1 MLCIYIGR
9 IEGSCTVMPPHADKI
24 FVGSHD
30 YCMYALNS
38 ENGEISWKYKTGG
51 IIKCT
56 PCATSSFIIFGKN
69 FFNISQIWYIELFLY
84 NNALIIRLH
93 HILHNVFSIGSYDQK
108 LHCVS
113 TSDGAPLWTCQ
124 VSKGS
129 IFATPLVYLN
139 DNSIF
144 VVTLDGKVV
153 KLLLPWKVVEDSE
166 KYNWDAESC
175 KQPSDIT
182 EPSKIWQQTAEFP
195 VFSTPIIFSVQ
206 ENLVVA
212 AVINVKGNVL
222 IYDYSNSGQLLL
234 TYSVNANVFC
244 SPLLVQDI
252 DQFGIPSSKSIV
264 FGAQDRYL
272 YKITLSS
279 VEIPDNVLSE
289 GKSKREIITEGNLNC
304 VEKWKVLHPDHVYAT
319 PCLLSANLKC
329 SCKICLQH
337 NNMASKEVLPEG
349 ASSNAES
356 TSDYMECTMRSNMR
370 SFIAS
375 VSTDGTFHILCAK
388 SGTLLKQHKLGNNIF
403 SSPIIIDNKIVVGNR
418 DNFLSCYQL
427 KSTDI

>member
-1 MLCIYIGR
+1 M
-9 IEGSCTVMPPHADKI
+9 
-24 FVGSHD
+24 
-30 YCMYALNS
+30 N
-38 ENGEISWKYKTGG
+38 
-51 IIKCT
+51 
-56 PCATSSFIIFGKN
+56 
-69 FFNISQIWYIELFLY
+69 ELL
-84 NNALIIRLH
+84 NALIIRSH

-129 IFATPLVYLN
+129 IFATPLIYLN

-153 KLLLPWKVVEDSE
+153 KLLLPWKVGEDSE

>member
-1 MLCIYIGR
+1 MKQVL
-9 IEGSCTVMPPHADKI
+9 
-24 FVGSHD
+24 
-30 YCMYALNS
+30 
-38 ENGEISWKYKTGG
+38 
-51 IIKCT
+51 
-56 PCATSSFIIFGKN
+56 
-69 FFNISQIWYIELFLY
+69 
-84 NNALIIRLH
+84 NNALIIRPH

-113 TSDGAPLWTCQ
+113 TSIGAPLWTCQ

-129 IFATPLVYLN
+129 VLATPLVYPN
-139 DNSIF
+139 DNSVF

-153 KLLLPWKVVEDSE
+153 KLLLPWKVGEDSE
-166 KYNWDAESC
+166 KYNWDVKAY
-175 KQPSDIT
+175 KHPSNIT
-182 EPSKIWQQTAEFP
+182 EPSKIWEQTAEFP

-244 SPLLVQDI
+244 SPLLVQDV
-252 DQFGIPSSKSIV
+252 DQFGTPSSKSIV
-264 FGAQDRYL
+264 FGAQDKYL
-272 YKITLSS
+272 YKITPSS
-279 VEIPDNVLSE
+279 IEILDKSLSE
-289 GKSKREIITEGNLNC
+289 EKSKRPIMTEINLNC
-304 VEKWKVLHPDHVYAT
+304 VENWKVLHPDHVYAT

-337 NNMASKEVLPEG
+337 DNMTSKEALQSNCLLQEVD
-349 ASSNAES
+349 SSNAKS
-356 TSDYMECTMRSNMR
+356 TSDHIMECTMRSDMR
-370 SFIAS
+370 TFIAS
-375 VSTDGTFHILCAK
+375 VSTDGTIHILCAK

>member
-1 MLCIYIGR
+1 
-9 IEGSCTVMPPHADKI
+9 MPPHADKI

-56 PCATSSFIIFGKN
+56 PCATSSFVIFGKY
-69 FFNISQIWYIELFLY
+69 FFNISQIWYMKQLL
-84 NNALIIRLH
+84 NNDLIIRSH

-113 TSDGAPLWTCQ
+113 TSIGVPLWTCQ

-129 IFATPLVYLN
+129 IFATPLVYPN
-139 DNSIF
+139 DNSVF
-144 VVTLDGKVV
+144 VVTLDGKVA
-153 KLLLPWKVVEDSE
+153 KLLLPRKVCEDSE
-166 KYNWDAESC
+166 KYNWDDEAY
-175 KQPSDIT
+175 KHPSDIT
-182 EPSKIWQQTAEFP
+182 EPSKIWEQTAEFP

-222 IYDYSNSGQLLL
+222 IYDYTNSGQLLL

-264 FGAQDRYL
+264 FGAQDKYL
-272 YKITLSS
+272 YKITISS
-279 VEIPDNVLSE
+279 IEILDTSLSE
-289 GKSKREIITEGNLNC
+289 GKSKRAIITESNLNC
-304 VEKWKVLHPDHVYAT
+304 VENWKVLHPDHVYAT
-319 PCLLSANLKC
+319 PCLVRANLKC

-337 NNMASKEVLPEG
+337 ENMTSKEALQSNCLLHEV
-349 ASSNAES
+349 ASSNAKG
-356 TSDYMECTMRSNMR
+356 TSYHIMERTMPSNMR

>member
-1 MLCIYIGR
+1 
-9 IEGSCTVMPPHADKI
+9 MPPHADKI

-56 PCATSSFIIFGKN
+56 PCATSSFVIFGKK
-69 FFNISQIWYIELFLY
+69 FFNISQIWYIEALFLY
-84 NNALIIRLH
+84 NNALIIRSH

-113 TSDGAPLWTCQ
+113 TSIGAPLWTCQ

-129 IFATPLVYLN
+129 VLATPLVYPN
-139 DNSIF
+139 DNSVF

-153 KLLLPWKVVEDSE
+153 KLLLPWKVGEDSE
-166 KYNWDAESC
+166 KYNWDVKAY
-175 KQPSDIT
+175 KHPSNIT
-182 EPSKIWQQTAEFP
+182 EPSKIWEQTAEFP

-244 SPLLVQDI
+244 SPLLVQDV
-252 DQFGIPSSKSIV
+252 DQFGTPSSKSIV
-264 FGAQDRYL
+264 FGAQDKYL
-272 YKITLSS
+272 YKITPSS
-279 VEIPDNVLSE
+279 IEILDKSLSE
-289 GKSKREIITEGNLNC
+289 EKSKRSIITEINLNC
-304 VEKWKVLHPDHVYAT
+304 VENWKVLHPDHVYAT

-337 NNMASKEVLPEG
+337 DNMTSKEALQSNCLLQEVD
-349 ASSNAES
+349 SSNAKS
-356 TSDYMECTMRSNMR
+356 TSDHIMECTMRSDMR
-370 SFIAS
+370 TFIAS
-375 VSTDGTFHILCAK
+375 VSTDGTIRILCTK

>member
-1 MLCIYIGR
+1 M
-9 IEGSCTVMPPHADKI
+9 
-24 FVGSHD
+24 
-30 YCMYALNS
+30 
-38 ENGEISWKYKTGG
+38 
-51 IIKCT
+51 
-56 PCATSSFIIFGKN
+56 
-69 FFNISQIWYIELFLY
+69 
-84 NNALIIRLH
+84 IRSH

-113 TSDGAPLWTCQ
+113 TSVGAPLWTCQ

-129 IFATPLVYLN
+129 IFATPLIYPT

-153 KLLLPWKVVEDSE
+153 KLLLPWFVGEDSE

-175 KQPSDIT
+175 KHPSDIT
-182 EPSKIWQQTAEFP
+182 KPSKIWEQTAEFP

-234 TYSVNANVFC
+234 TYSVNAKVFC
-244 SPLLVQDI
+244 SPLLVQDM
-252 DQFGIPSSKSIV
+252 DQFGIPSSNSIV
-264 FGAQDRYL
+264 FGGQDRHL

-279 VEIPDNVLSE
+279 VEIPDKFLSE
-289 GKSKREIITEGNLNC
+289 GESKSEIITEGNLNC

-337 NNMASKEVLPEG
+337 DNMASKEVLQES
-349 ASSNAES
+349 ASSNAKS
-356 TSDYMECTMRSNMR
+356 T
-370 SFIAS
+370 FIAS

-388 SGTLLKQHKLGNNIF
+388 GGTLLKQHKLGNNIF